1 MNTLKVLAVD
11 DEKGMTMGIHRALDG
26 LTINVPEV
34 SAEVTLEVA
43 TAVTGEEAVE
53 ILKAQP
59 VDILLLDYKLPGING
74 LEVLEAVGDI
84 CPDMLTVMIT
94 AYASIE
100 TAIVATKRGAYDFLP
115 KPFTPADLKHTVRR
129 AVIRIMLARE
139 ARRLEAEKKQV
150 RFEFIRVLGHELKA
164 PIGAVAGYLYLLRD
178 KTLGN
183 DVDAYGELV
192 GRSLLRL
199 EQMRK
204 LIADL
209 LDMTR
214 LESGQK
220 KRQLEVVNVGDAASD
235 AIELIK
241 GEADARGIRVLCQVD
256 QGSQIQ
262 ADRGEIDMIL
272 NNLLTNAVKYNKDN
286 GEVDIK
292 VVRGEGELVIRVADT
307 GIGMTDDEQKL
318 LFHEFSRIKNAETRE
333 VIGSGLGLSIL
344 QRLADLYSGEIDVT
358 SEKGKG
364 SVFTV
369 TLRGEVEG

>member
-220 KRQLEVVNVGDAASD
+220 KRQLEAVNVGDAASD

-256 QGSQIQ
+256 RGSQIQ

-292 VVRGEGELVIRVADT
+292 VVRGKGELVIRVADT

>member
-53 ILKAQP
+53 ILKGQP

-220 KRQLEVVNVGDAASD
+220 KRQLEAVNVGDAASD